1 MQSKRLHRPG
11 GSGNAG
17 REHHNDATNRS
28 NRGHHGSGAA
38 LARQIFGSA
47 ANRPGGACVKLT
59 GLPNGNLLGQL
70 WFDVKRKGVATEYD
84 NPDADG
90 NWVFELRDR
99 GVATHTINCA

>member
-1 MQSKRLHRPG
+1 MTQQIAQIAATMVAAR
-11 GSGNAG
+11 NAHNG
-17 REHHNDATNRS
+17 REYRANNKS
-28 NRGHHGSGAA
+28 LGAA

-59 GLPNGNLLGQL
+59 GLPDGDLLGQL